1 MKTSVDVK
9 LKEYD
14 LKLLEKDYDRI
25 SIFVEDTKKLDSICS
40 CIDKVT
46 KGSISRAI
54 SSTEFEKKSC
64 GDVLTISFPGAL
76 STEYLDLVKWSK
88 SGKPNDARKAGVN
101 LAKKSNHDNILICGS
116 IQKMSEDVIKGYLL
130 RRYEFSDYK
139 NIKNTGT
146 GSVTLMLKRPKDFA
160 KSLSEIKA
168 QVDGVF
174 FARNLVNEPANILN
188 TVEFSKR
195 LKKLS
200 DLGVSVE
207 ILEEKKLEEL
217 GMNALLGV
225 GQGSAN
231 PSKVV
236 VMSWKGASESIKPL
250 ALVGKGVVFDTGGI
264 SLKPAG
270 GMEDMTMD
278 MGGAGVV
285 AGTMLCLAKRK
296 AKANVIG
303 LVGLVENMPSSTAQ
317 RPGDIVKSM
326 KGDTIEVINTDAE
339 GRLVLSDVLWYAQEQ
354 FKPAG
359 IIDLATLTGA
369 IIVGLGY
376 ENAGVFSNDD
386 EFCNS
391 FLKAA
396 GNENEGAW
404 RMPLGPAYDKKL
416 KSRLA
421 DMKNV
426 GGRDAG
432 AITAAQFIKRFIKKD
447 MPWIHLDIAGVA
459 HTKSES
465 TYSPS
470 GATGWG
476 VMSLNRLVSDEFEEK

>member
-40 CIDKVT
+40 RIDKVT

-76 STEYLDLVKWSK
+76 SAEYLDLVKWSK

-139 NIKNTGT
+139 NIKNIGT

-174 FARNLVNEPANILN
+174 FTRNLVNEPANILS

-250 ALVGKGVVFDTGGI
+250 VLVGKGVVFDTGGI

-354 FKPAG
+354 FNPAG

-421 DMKNV
+421 DIKNV

-465 TYSPS
+465 TYAPS